1 MNKNNKKVGTILQI
15 LPDSIEINYYMWNIL
30 IKNRTNLWNIIG

>member
-1 MNKNNKKVGTILQI
+1 MNKNNKKVGTILRI